1 VEVEFR
7 KRDDGGSLALIDRD
21 DGVRLRLRSYD
32 RTARVP
38 HDAVHLLGERALGV
52 RGGLW
57 GSIAEGALFDSV
69 EVIDGRR
76 PHDRVRRSDEIRRR
90 NARELRLAETLVG
103 VLAEAVDVDGDE
115 VKRRLDEAWGI
126 TEVGP
131 APFSQEQAA
140 TAVEGLRALRARWER
155 LAPGEPGVPYTW
167 PAAGRRRSG
176 PTRAAAPASGRSRRS
191 GAAPRGRP

>member
-1 VEVEFR
+1 MQVEFR
-7 KRDDGGSLALIDRD
+7 KRADGGSLAIIDRG

-32 RTARVP
+32 RTGRIP
-38 HDAVHLLGERALGV
+38 HDAVHLLGERSLGM

-57 GSIAEGALFDSV
+57 GSIAEGALFDSI
-69 EVIDGRR
+69 EVIDGRQ
-76 PHDRVRRSDEIRRR
+76 PHDRVRRSHEIRRR

-103 VLAEAVDVDGDE
+103 VLADAVDVDGDE

-126 TEVGP
+126 TQVGP

-155 LAPGEPGVPYTW
+155 LAPGEPGLPYTW